1 MVAAMAVLAIS
12 LGVTISGAYANGD
25 EDPPPQSGK
34 AGPDRPDQGSG
45 ANPAAESEDGK
56 PWDPSPREEILPH
69 RENRRLTVRPSSGVD
84 GVGELPGDKG
94 DQDQAPTIPEK
105 TDLKYPNLGSTLDRM
120 VATVEDEGVSGQE
133 AAADSPIQ
141 SRGSVAVT
149 IHLNSNVEEV
159 VSFLEDNGGDSR
171 NVGEDYI
178 EGYVPLTLLGQLS
191 EQSGVTSVGEIV
203 PPQPTQIVQRIIGH
217 GPPVHG
223 SALWNQSGYSG
234 QGIKVGIIDVGF
246 KDLSSLIGTELPATI
261 QGRCYTDIGVFTQ
274 DLADCEAVGEVT
286 VDIPDCLD
294 DAQRRAVLSA
304 DHGTI
309 VAESVID
316 IAPEVSLYIANPQ
329 SRADLQ
335 DAADW
340 MASEGVS
347 VINHSVGWLFDGP
360 GNGTSPST
368 ISPLRTVDRAVASD
382 IIWVNAA
389 GNAARDT
396 WFGGYSDPD
405 GDGAIGFG
413 GQNDQVIDMPVRECR
428 SYVVQLR
435 WEDDWGGA
443 STDLDLY
450 LYNKNTGEFV
460 VSSEANQSGES
471 GHVPFEWL
479 RFRAEFDSR
488 DLGIVVDHHG
498 GDAPDWIQLVFW
510 TVDPIQHHTG
520 SGSINNPAE
529 SANPGLLA
537 VGAAPWNDVHT
548 IEPYSSRGPTPD
560 GRVKPDL
567 VGVDCGATALMPLNE
582 DYQGF
587 CGTSQA
593 APHVA
598 GMAALVRQ
606 QFPSYTPAQVA
617 AYLKDNAEQREPSD
631 PNNTWGHGFA
641 QLPSSQVSETL
652 KEGERAALVAFYNAT
667 GGPSWTKNA
676 NWANGQPVGR
686 WHGVTTDPSGRVVGL
701 SLPENGLTG
710 EIPSELRSLANL
722 TWLSLSE
729 NEFRGD
735 IPPELGN
742 LSGLTGLWLHENE
755 LTGVIP
761 SQLAGIT
768 NLTVLSLGRNE
779 LTGGIPGELGNLSNM
794 EWMYL
799 GGNQLSGPIPAELGS
814 LANLTV
820 LALGGNQLTGP
831 IPPQLAS
838 LVNLKGL
845 YLWGNELTGPI
856 PAELGSLANLTVLA
870 LGGNQLTGP
879 IPPQLA
885 SLVNL
890 KGLYLWGNEL
900 SGTIPAE
907 LGSLANLQY
916 LDLDYNQ
923 LSGEIPPELG
933 DLANLEE
940 VYLSDNELTGPIPP
954 QLASLVNL
962 KGLYLW
968 GNELSGTIPAELG
981 SLANLQY
988 LDLDYNQL
996 SGEIPPELGDLANL
1010 EEVYLSDNE
1019 LTGPIPPQLASLVN
1033 LKGLYLW
1040 GNELTG
1046 PIPPQLA
1053 SLVNLKGLYL
1063 WGNELTGPIPAEL
1076 GSLANLTV
1084 LALGGNQLTG
1094 PIPPQLASLV
1104 NLKGLYLWGNELSGT
1119 IPAELGSLANLQYLD
1134 LDYNQ
1139 LSGEIP
1145 PELGDLA
1152 NLEEV
1157 YLSDNELTG
1166 PIPPQL
1172 ASLVNLKGLYLWGN
1186 ELTGPIPAELG
1197 SLASLEE
1204 LYLSDNQLSG
1214 TIPAELGSLAN
1225 LQELHLSR
1233 NRLTGTIP
1241 LELGGLVRLELLFLV
1256 GNQLTGCIPAGLLGV
1271 ANNDFSHLGLLFCDG
1286 AGGAPAISAVT
1297 PGSGSFTIAWTA
1309 PGPDITA
1316 YDLRHIESASPDKSD
1331 SNWTVAEDVWT
1342 TGSGDLNHSVTGLD
1356 NGTKYDVQVR
1366 AVTADG
1372 NGPWSATAA
1381 GTPAT
1386 WRAIRSFSPASVG
1399 KGGGVEVTITA
1410 TGYGASG
1417 TVVETLPPWFS
1428 YASSSLSDG
1437 SVTASGRTVRFALFE
1452 ETAFSY
1458 TVTASHD
1465 VGSYTFSG
1473 VLTNSAGEEVPV
1485 GGAFGV
1491 AVEGGLGVHLAR
1503 SAAALVRIGR
1513 PIPVAATFSEPVSG
1527 FAIDD
1532 IVVTNGI
1539 ASNFAGEGAAYTFE
1553 VTPNAIG
1560 KVTVD
1565 VAAAAAAADTDG
1577 KGNTAARQLS
1587 LGIPYDDDQ
1596 DEAISRREVIGAIND
1611 YLFEGVITRA
1621 QVIGLINLYLF
1632 S

>member
-1 MVAAMAVLAIS
+1 MVTAIAVLAIS
-12 LGVTISGAYANGD
+12 LSVTISGAYANGD

-34 AGPDRPDQGSG
+34 AEPDRRVRGRE
-45 ANPAAESEDGK
+45 ALN
-56 PWDPSPREEILPH
+56 PSPREEVLPH
-69 RENRRLTVRPSSGVD
+69 RENRLLTVRPSSS
-84 GVGELPGDKG
+84 VGELPGDKG

-105 TDLKYPNLGSTLDRM
+105 LDLKYPNLGSTLDRM

-159 VSFLEDNGGDSR
+159 VSFLEDNGGDPR

-178 EGYVPLTLLGQLS
+178 EAYVPLTLLGHLS
-191 EQSGVTSVGEIV
+191 EQSGVTSVREIV

-234 QGIKVGIIDVGF
+234 QGIKVGIIDIGF

-274 DLADCEAVGEVT
+274 DLADCEAVGEVA

-405 GDGAIGFG
+405 GNGAIGFG

-471 GHVPFEWL
+471 GHVPFEAL

-488 DLGIVVDHHG
+488 DLGIVVDHYG

-548 IEPYSSRGPTPD
+548 IEPNSSRGPTPD

-617 AYLKDNAEQREPSD
+617 AYLEDNAEQRETSD

-641 QLPSSQVSETL
+641 QLPSSQVPETL

-676 NWANGQPVGR
+676 NWANGGPVGR

-722 TWLSLSE
+722 TWLSLNE
-729 NEFRGD
+729 NELGGD

-742 LSGLTGLWLHENE
+742 LSALTGLWLHENE

-761 SQLAGIT
+761 SQLADIT
-768 NLTVLSLGRNE
+768 NLTVLSLSRNE
-779 LTGGIPGELGNLSNM
+779 STGEIPIELGNLT
-794 EWMYL
+794 
-799 GGNQLSGPIPAELGS
+799 
-814 LANLTV
+814 NLV
-820 LALGGNQLTGP
+820 G
-831 IPPQLAS
+831 
-838 LVNLKGL
+838 
-845 YLWGNELTGPI
+845 
-856 PAELGSLANLTVLA
+856 
-870 LGGNQLTGP
+870 
-879 IPPQLA
+879 
-885 SLVNL
+885 
-890 KGLYLWGNEL
+890 
-900 SGTIPAE
+900 
-907 LGSLANLQY
+907 
-916 LDLDYNQ
+916 
-923 LSGEIPPELG
+923 
-933 DLANLEE
+933 
-940 VYLSDNELTGPIPP
+940 
-954 QLASLVNL
+954 
-962 KGLYLW
+962 
-968 GNELSGTIPAELG
+968 
-981 SLANLQY
+981 
-988 LDLDYNQL
+988 
-996 SGEIPPELGDLANL
+996 
-1010 EEVYLSDNE
+1010 
-1019 LTGPIPPQLASLVN
+1019 
-1033 LKGLYLW
+1033 
-1040 GNELTG
+1040 
-1046 PIPPQLA
+1046 
-1053 SLVNLKGLYL
+1053 
-1063 WGNELTGPIPAEL
+1063 
-1076 GSLANLTV
+1076 
-1084 LALGGNQLTG
+1084 
-1094 PIPPQLASLV
+1094 
-1104 NLKGLYLWGNELSGT
+1104 
-1119 IPAELGSLANLQYLD
+1119 
-1134 LDYNQ
+1134 
-1139 LSGEIP
+1139 
-1145 PELGDLA
+1145 
-1152 NLEEV
+1152 
-1157 YLSDNELTG
+1157 
-1166 PIPPQL
+1166 
-1172 ASLVNLKGLYLWGN
+1172 
-1186 ELTGPIPAELG
+1186 
-1197 SLASLEE
+1197 
-1204 LYLSDNQLSG
+1204 
-1214 TIPAELGSLAN
+1214 
-1225 LQELHLSR
+1225 LHLNENPGRYRRSW
-1233 NRLTGTIP
+1233 
-1241 LELGGLVRLELLFLV
+1241 
-1256 GNQLTGCIPAGLLGV
+1256 
-1271 ANNDFSHLGLLFCDG
+1271 
-1286 AGGAPAISAVT
+1286 VT
-1297 PGSGSFTIAWTA
+1297 
-1309 PGPDITA
+1309 
-1316 YDLRHIESASPDKSD
+1316 SP
-1331 SNWTVAEDVWT
+1331 T
-1342 TGSGDLNHSVTGLD
+1342 
-1356 NGTKYDVQVR
+1356 
-1366 AVTADG
+1366 
-1372 NGPWSATAA
+1372 
-1381 GTPAT
+1381 
-1386 WRAIRSFSPASVG
+1386 
-1399 KGGGVEVTITA
+1399 
-1410 TGYGASG
+1410 
-1417 TVVETLPPWFS
+1417 
-1428 YASSSLSDG
+1428 
-1437 SVTASGRTVRFALFE
+1437 
-1452 ETAFSY
+1452 
-1458 TVTASHD
+1458 
-1465 VGSYTFSG
+1465 
-1473 VLTNSAGEEVPV
+1473 
-1485 GGAFGV
+1485 
-1491 AVEGGLGVHLAR
+1491 
-1503 SAAALVRIGR
+1503 
-1513 PIPVAATFSEPVSG
+1513 
-1527 FAIDD
+1527 
-1532 IVVTNGI
+1532 
-1539 ASNFAGEGAAYTFE
+1539 
-1553 VTPNAIG
+1553 
-1560 KVTVD
+1560 
-1565 VAAAAAAADTDG
+1565 
-1577 KGNTAARQLS
+1577 
-1587 LGIPYDDDQ
+1587 
-1596 DEAISRREVIGAIND
+1596 
-1611 YLFEGVITRA
+1611 
-1621 QVIGLINLYLF
+1621 
-1632 S
+1632 